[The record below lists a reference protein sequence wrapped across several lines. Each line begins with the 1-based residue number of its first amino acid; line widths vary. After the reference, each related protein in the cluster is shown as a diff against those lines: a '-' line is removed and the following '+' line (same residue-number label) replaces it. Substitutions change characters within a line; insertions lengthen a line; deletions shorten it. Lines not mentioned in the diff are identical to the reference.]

1 MSRILDNVKEL
12 YPEWD
17 DEFKKL
23 FQTNSPDDFKLI
35 TEFFQPTLEKSLNK
49 LNSVISVMVDYCK
62 MKAYNDLNG
71 QPSPP
76 LDPAYN
82 KFVWF
87 VIGGY
92 YNQPDENTPCEE
104 LAYIIHS
111 IAKDFLEWFYN
122 IKTTAEDVKQTLEK
136 MPNNIMLKIGYILII
151 LSQDNRIQ
159 KMPPPPPL
167 NLEWVTGLGVPVF
180 REKNVQF
187 NHFDSIIDAILDKNI
202 ITGDPMTAVSENEAI
217 RSSVMESIK
226 SMTKKISIKVKD
238 ACVNLAMAAKNKKMA
253 RQEKA
258 QLVFV
263 CDGNGLAMYS
273 FMQSLRVIIDQLID
287 NTLGFLF
294 KKGFTITF
302 VIYYDILPES
312 ERWRGEH
319 LVNFSETIYFPGW
332 DDDKKGFGASLANVR
347 SIMHQMFKYREVSKD
362 RAKWLN
368 SGLVAAVNETKW
380 DPNVA
385 TKMIMVFTDACNHGM
400 QNYWE
405 GYGDQYPQGMNSL
418 GQPDPKQAEISQ
430 LMQFIGSRKDFF
442 LSLFK
447 LHHGPTPAA
456 ADDDLEVMLTN
467 WKSLAGTGSRI
478 TSYSTSSDDGWW
490 ISEEGVTFNQD
501 CVEEKR
507 DNPMMCFMPP
517 MINILGKG
525 IMDYTAKLL
534 DKEVRECKKTS
545 VMNNATVE
553 GLDAIISACDTMLSI
568 PPTQG
573 GYRNKSRRG
582 KRRNKRRSY
591 RY

>member
-1 MSRILDNVKEL
+1 MSRTLDNVKEL

-17 DEFKKL
+17 DVFMKL
-23 FQTNSPDDFKLI
+23 FQTNSPDDFVLI
-35 TEFFQPTLEKSLNK
+35 TKFFQPTLEESINQLNR
-49 LNSVISVMVDYCK
+49 VATDMVNYCK
-62 MKAYNDLNG
+62 MKDYNDSTG
-71 QPSPP
+71 QPTPP
-76 LDPAYN
+76 FHPAYDR
-82 KFVWF
+82 FVRF
-87 VIGGY
+87 VKVGHHLD
-92 YNQPDENTPCEE
+92 NPDEDPPCEQH
-104 LAYIIHS
+104 AFIIYTM
-111 IAKDFLEWFYN
+111 AKEFLELFYD
-122 IKTTAEDVKQTLEK
+122 IKTTAEDVRKKLEQ
-136 MPNNIMLKIGYILII
+136 MPNNIMYKIGYILIN
-151 LSQDNRIQ
+151 LL
-159 KMPPPPPL
+159 PPPL
-167 NLEWVTGLGVPVF
+167 KLEWVTGLAVPVF
-180 REKNVQF
+180 REKNVV
-187 NHFDSIIDAILDKNI
+187 HPDRFDSIIDAILDKNI
-202 ITGDPMTAVSENEAI
+202 ITGDPI
-217 RSSVMESIK
+217 QSSVMNSINSLTK
-226 SMTKKISIKVKD
+226 SMSVKE
-238 ACVNLAMAAKNKKMA
+238 ACVNLVKAAKNKITA
-253 RQEKA
+253 QQEKA

-263 CDGNGLAMYS
+263 CDGNSLAMYT
-273 FMQSLRVIIDQLID
+273 FMQGLRVIIDQLID

-302 VIYYDILPES
+302 VIYYDILTEE
-312 ERWRGEH
+312 ERRWGNNEH
-319 LVNFSETIYFPGW
+319 LDFSDTIYFPGW

-347 SIMHQMFKYREVSKD
+347 SIMNQMFVYREVSKD

-368 SGLVAAVNETKW
+368 SGLVAAVNQTKW

-418 GQPDPKQAEISQ
+418 GQPDPKQAEIRQ
-430 LMQFIGSRKDFF
+430 LMQFIGSRKDFY

-447 LHHGPTPAA
+447 LHHGPTPYAT
-456 ADDDLEVMLTN
+456 DDDLEVMLTN

-490 ISEEGVTFNQD
+490 ISEENGVALNQA

-507 DNPMMCFMPP
+507 ERDNLCFMPS
-517 MINILGKG
+517 MINPLIKG

-553 GLDAIISACDTMLSI
+553 GLDAIISACNTKLSSM